1 MLQEAHFRAMNTEV
15 GVWLWHLQPAAAQLD
30 AIAHLFA
37 AVEAELSRFRPASS
51 LSRLNAKAGA
61 GPQPVSEPLQTVLT
75 HALAAARQS
84 DGVYN
89 PALLA
94 ELQQAGYD
102 RSFELLPTDVSVPM
116 PLRGGDHRNAW
127 RQVKLDPARGT
138 VELPAGLGLDLGGI
152 AKGWA
157 VDQAVALLAQ
167 WGPALVD
174 AGGDLRAHG
183 APNGEA
189 WPIAVQDP
197 FQPEEDLMTLY
208 LVNEAVAT
216 SSIGGRRWQR
226 NGLPMHHLIDP
237 RTGLPSASDLFAV
250 TVIAPATMQAE
261 VAAKVALI
269 LGQAAGQA
277 YLERWGLAGLL
288 IGQHGE
294 QWLVGDFAQHL
305 QPNGLGVR
313 MSSFLIDHKAI

>member
-1 MLQEAHFRAMNTEV
+1 MNTEV
-15 GVWLWHLQPAAAQLD
+15 GAWLWHPHPAAAAQLSAVAD
-30 AIAHLFA
+30 LFA
-37 AVEAELSRFRPASS
+37 AAERELSRFLPNSS
-51 LSRLNAKAGA
+51 LSRLNARAGA
-61 GPQPVSEPLQTVLT
+61 GPQPVSQPLQTVLT

-89 PALLA
+89 PALLC

-102 RSFELLPTDVSVPM
+102 RSFELLPRDASTAM
-116 PLRGGDHRNAW
+116 RLHAGDRRNAW
-127 RQVKLDPARGT
+127 RQVKLDAAEET

-152 AKGWA
+152 AKGWT
-157 VDQAVALLAQ
+157 VDQALALLAG

-174 AGGDLRAHG
+174 AGGDLRAKG

-197 FQPEEDLMTLY
+197 FQPEADLMTLY
-208 LVNEAVAT
+208 LVNQAAAT

-237 RTGLPSASDLFAV
+237 RTGLPCASDLFAV
-250 TVIAPATMQAE
+250 TVIAAETMLAE
-261 VAAKVALI
+261 VAAKVTLI

-277 YLERWGLAGLL
+277 YLEGLELAGLL
-288 IGQHGE
+288 IGRNGE
-294 QWLVGDFAQHL
+294 QWLVGDFAQYL
-305 QPNGLGVR
+305 EPNGLDER
-313 MSSFLIDHKAI
+313 MSSAWIEYELR